1 MAPPQTNPAAIPQ
14 DLVNKVG
21 SATGRIVQI
30 QREYAAQAE
39 TETADAR
46 EALAKRVQTEA
57 EQAIG
62 EQGITVH
69 DYNAV
74 WTAAQEDQDLERR
87 LLDAASEVL

>member
-1 MAPPQTNPAAIPQ
+1 MALPQTNPAAIPQ

-57 EQAIG
+57 
-62 EQGITVH
+62 
-69 DYNAV
+69 
-74 WTAAQEDQDLERR
+74 
-87 LLDAASEVL
+87 